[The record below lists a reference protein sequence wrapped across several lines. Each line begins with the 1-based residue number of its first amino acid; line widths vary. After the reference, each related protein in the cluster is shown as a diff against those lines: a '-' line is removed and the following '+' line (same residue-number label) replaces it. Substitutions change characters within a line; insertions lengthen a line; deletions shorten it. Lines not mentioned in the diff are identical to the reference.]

1 VTEAHL
7 VGTMA
12 GLALFE
18 ERFNVLCRDADGK
31 KFERVSRFSCKSDG
45 VTETDVELDV
55 NTDLYGLSVGDKITL
70 AIATSLDLHGMH
82 DDGNFNQSSKKSLA
96 DKYEYVM
103 YGMSSLLS

>member
-1 VTEAHL
+1 
-7 VGTMA
+7 MA

-55 NTDLYGLSVGDKITL
+55 NTDLYGLSVRVLHYSPALIRSTCSEEL
-70 AIATSLDLHGMH
+70 TTSLNIYL
-82 DDGNFNQSSKKSLA
+82 FRWEIKSH
-96 DKYEYVM
+96 
-103 YGMSSLLS
+103 SQ